1 MSSIPPEDIETQ
13 GHAGLLIG
21 SLWSPPGPPSW
32 VAVIAHGY
40 GEHIGR
46 YQWVAD
52 RLTSD
57 GAVVYAHDHVGH
69 GRSEGERVLVEDFEQ
84 VVDDL
89 HLLVQRAREEHPD
102 LPLVLIGHS
111 LGGMIAARYTQRH
124 PEPLTATVLSGPVL
138 GSWEPTGMAELDVI
152 PSTPIDISALSREE
166 DVGIAYEQD
175 ELVWHGD
182 FKRPTLRAIAT
193 TLETINRGGR
203 LAVPTIWLHGEADEI
218 VPIEPSREG
227 WATIGP
233 EGAPAKSYPGARHEI
248 FNETTREEVLDDVL
262 AFVHEH
268 VDAG

>member
-21 SLWSPPGPPSW
+21 SLWSPPGAPTW
-32 VAVIAHGY
+32 VAVLVHGY

-69 GRSEGERVLVEDFEQ
+69 GRSEGERALVEDFER

-89 HLLVQRAREEHPD
+89 HLLVERAREEHPD

-111 LGGMIAARYTQRH
+111 MGGMIAARYTQRH
-124 PEPLTATVLSGPVL
+124 PDALAATVLSGPVL
-138 GSWEPTGMAELDVI
+138 GSWAPTELADLDEI
-152 PSTPIDISALSREE
+152 PSTPIDPTTLSREE
-166 DVGIAYEQD
+166 DVGRAYEED

-182 FKRPTLRAIAT
+182 FQRLTLRAFAT
-193 TLETINRGGR
+193 TLATITNEGR
-203 LAVPTIWLHGEADEI
+203 LAVPTIWLHGEDDEL
-218 VPIEPSREG
+218 VPIGPSREG
-227 WATIGP
+227 WEAIAP
-233 EGAPAKSYPGARHEI
+233 AGAPTKSYPGARHEI
-248 FNETTREEVLDDVL
+248 FNETNREEVLDDVL

-268 VDAG
+268 ID

>member
-21 SLWSPPGPPSW
+21 SLWSPPAAPTW

-52 RLTSD
+52 RLTTD
-57 GAVVYAHDHVGH
+57 GAVVYAHDHLGH
-69 GRSEGERVLVEDFEQ
+69 GRSDGERVLVEDFEP

-89 HLLVQRAREEHPD
+89 HLLVQRAHEENPG

-111 LGGMIAARYTQRH
+111 MGGMIAARYTQRH
-124 PEPLTATVLSGPVL
+124 PETLTATVLSGPVL
-138 GSWEPTGMAELDVI
+138 GSWEPTSLADLDEI
-152 PSTPIDISALSREE
+152 PPTPIDITTLSREE

-182 FKRPTLRAIAT
+182 FKRPTLRALAA
-193 TLETINRGGR
+193 TLETIGAGGR
-203 LAVPTIWLHGEADEI
+203 LTVPTIWLHGEDDQL

-227 WATIGP
+227 WAQIGP
-233 EGAPAKSYPGARHEI
+233 EGAPARSYPGARHEI
-248 FNETTREEVLDDVL
+248 FNETNREEVLDDVL
-262 AFVHEH
+262 GFVHEH
-268 VDAG
+268 V

>member
-1 MSSIPPEDIETQ
+1 MSSIPPEDIETH

-21 SLWSPPGPPSW
+21 SRWSPPGSPTW
-32 VAVIAHGY
+32 AAVISHGY

-57 GAVVYAHDHVGH
+57 GAVVYAHDHIGH
-69 GRSEGERVLVEDFEQ
+69 GRSEGERVEIEDFEG

-89 HLLVQRAREEHPD
+89 HRLVQRAEEENPG
-102 LPLVLIGHS
+102 LPIVLIGHS

-124 PEPLTATVLSGPVL
+124 PEPLTATVLSGPVI
-138 GSWEPTGMAELDVI
+138 GSWAPTGLAELEEI
-152 PSTPIDISALSREE
+152 PPTPIDITTLSRDE
-166 DVGIAYEQD
+166 DVGRAYEED

-193 TLETINRGGR
+193 VLDMINEGGR
-203 LAVPTIWLHGEADEI
+203 LEVPTLWLHGEDDQL
-218 VPIEPSREG
+218 VPIEPSRAG
-227 WATIGP
+227 WQRVAP
-233 EGAPAKSYPGARHEI
+233 DGAPTKTRHEI
-248 FNETTREEVLDDVL
+248 FNETNREEVLDDVL

-268 VDAG
+268 V

>member
-89 HLLVQRAREEHPD
+89 HLLVQRAHEEHPD
-102 LPLVLIGHS
+102 LPLVLVGHS

-182 FKRPTLRAIAT
+182 FKRPTLRATAT

-268 VDAG
+268 V